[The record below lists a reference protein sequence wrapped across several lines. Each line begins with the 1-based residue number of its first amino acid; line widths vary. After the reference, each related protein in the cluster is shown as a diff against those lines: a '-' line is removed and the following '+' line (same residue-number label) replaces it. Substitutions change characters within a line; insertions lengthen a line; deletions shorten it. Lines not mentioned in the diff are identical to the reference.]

1 MQTDNQIYVVIGG
14 TSGIGAELAGQ
25 LRAEGAQVHV
35 ASRRTGLDI
44 SDEQSVYHFFESVG
58 AFDHLIITA
67 GSFAPAGR
75 VVDVELAQA
84 KAAFDTKFWGAINA
98 AKQAARYIKHGGS
111 ITLTSGM
118 LARKVVAATYVKT
131 AINAALEAVTR
142 VLAKELAPIRVN
154 AVSPGLTDTQA
165 HHGMS
170 DEARN
175 TMYQRA
181 EAALPVSRIGQTA
194 DIAMAYLLLLQNP
207 YMTGVVIDVDG
218 GALLN

>member
-98 AKQAARYIKHGGS
+98 AKQAAHYIKHGGS

-181 EAALPVSRIGQTA
+181 EAALPVRRIGQTA

>member
-181 EAALPVSRIGQTA
+181 EAALPVKRIGQTA

>member
-1 MQTDNQIYVVIGG
+1 MML
-14 TSGIGAELAGQ
+14 SW
-25 LRAEGAQVHV
+25 LRPKPP
-35 ASRRTGLDI
+35 S
-44 SDEQSVYHFFESVG
+44 
-58 AFDHLIITA
+58 
-67 GSFAPAGR
+67 
-75 VVDVELAQA
+75 
-84 KAAFDTKFWGAINA
+84 WGAINA

-111 ITLTSGM
+111 ITLTSRM

-181 EAALPVSRIGQTA
+181 EAALPVKRIGQTA
-194 DIAMAYLLLLQNP
+194 DIALAYLLLLQNP

>member
-181 EAALPVSRIGQTA
+181 EAALPVRRIGQTA

>member
-14 TSGIGAELAGQ
+14 TSGIGAELAG
-25 LRAEGAQVHV
+25 LFKAEGAQVHV

-181 EAALPVSRIGQTA
+181 EAALPVRRIGQTA

>member
-181 EAALPVSRIGQTA
+181 EAALQVRRIGQTA

>member
-14 TSGIGAELAGQ
+14 TSGTGAELAGQ

-181 EAALPVSRIGQTA
+181 EAALPVKRIGQTA

>member
-14 TSGIGAELAGQ
+14 TSGIGAELAG
-25 LRAEGAQVHV
+25 LLKAEGAQVHV

-181 EAALPVSRIGQTA
+181 EAALPVKRTGQTA

>member
-84 KAAFDTKFWGAINA
+84 KAAFDTNFWGAINA

-181 EAALPVSRIGQTA
+181 EAALPVKRIGQTA

>member
-165 HHGMS
+165 HQGMS

-181 EAALPVSRIGQTA
+181 EAALPVKRIGQTA

>member
-14 TSGIGAELAGQ
+14 TSGIGTELAGQ

-181 EAALPVSRIGQTA
+181 EAALPVRRIGQTA

>member
-67 GSFAPAGR
+67 GSFAPAGM

-181 EAALPVSRIGQTA
+181 EAALPVKRIGQTA

>member
-181 EAALPVSRIGQTA
+181 EAALPVKRIGQTA
-194 DIAMAYLLLLQNP
+194 DIALAYLLLLQNP